1 MLPPAVIHSSPP
13 DGTGNLRSHPS
24 APDLRLDGLA
34 EPSRPMPLPHTL
46 DHVSP
51 PAVVL
56 IRSNANLQ
64 VLLKL
69 QNISLFSTIV
79 QDRIIVFVQSKEFMV
94 AILKMN
100 TEDLICIF

>member
-13 DGTGNLRSHPS
+13 DGTGEYPFTL
-24 APDLRLDGLA
+24 APELRLDGLA

-94 AILKMN
+94 SILKMN